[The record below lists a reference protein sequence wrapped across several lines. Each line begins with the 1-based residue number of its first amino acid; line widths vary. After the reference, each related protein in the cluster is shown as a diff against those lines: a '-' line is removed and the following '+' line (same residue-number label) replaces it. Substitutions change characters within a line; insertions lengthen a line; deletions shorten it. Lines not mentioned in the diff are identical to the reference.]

1 MGLIL
6 PSWNVQGPAPG
17 RKSEHILVSKARQ
30 KRVGEKAAG
39 SGTRLS
45 ELNPSSALTSCVT
58 QESYLTTLC
67 LHSLFYKMMTLI
79 VSPSPIKRHRPK
91 NDRLPLLIQRPQV
104 PNHSDPTWTFAT
116 NSWLFSDLLTPSP
129 HKKQSG
135 LSNPCLTI
143 TDLPSP
149 PR

>member
-79 VSPSPIKRHRPK
+79 ASQFMLEVLLLELYKTCETASQNIKQDT
-91 NDRLPLLIQRPQV
+91 NCYYWCVCVCVCVCVCAQLC
-104 PNHSDPTWTFAT
+104 PT
-116 NSWLFSDLLTPSP
+116 L
-129 HKKQSG
+129 
-135 LSNPCLTI
+135 
-143 TDLPSP
+143 
-149 PR
+149 